1 MTLINSKCA
10 LLWGSEVKNGA
21 YKVRGDGYLQDLIET
36 PLTIP
41 PLYLNVKLEHAL
53 SHLWCLV
60 TKGDVSFVLKH
71 IRHNCQS
78 CIWSAKRGCEV
89 KVLDTQPLVTSKF
102 QGREGKILI
111 CKRVE
116 QMPSATDFSDT
127 NSTPVSFL

>member
-1 MTLINSKCA
+1 MGKRGKEWGLQSERRWISSGIDRVSIN
-10 LLWGSEVKNGA
+10 N
-21 YKVRGDGYLQDLIET
+21 
-36 PLTIP
+36 P

-53 SHLWCLV
+53 SHLRCLV

-127 NSTPVSFL
+127 VSTPVSFL